1 MFYFKGIL
9 AKVVNFNLFSLPK
22 SNPFYKKVALLFI
35 FGFLISSSTNLNSV
49 FAQTKAVVASET
61 TQKNKMPYFVGSF
74 DQLQEEGKKKNK
86 PYFVFVHARNNKFD
100 SVTFANQYVQAYV
113 KKRYLAQ
120 KLQAPS
126 LYADYVVK
134 QYEVKSFPQI
144 LVFTPQ
150 GKLVDRITSY
160 LSPKQ
165 MIARLKLHESK
176 TGSPEDRISAFAKA
190 ANPELSMK
198 LQTEGEIQEIYHFS
212 IRPYGVEEKTIGIQ
226 LGVFENYQN
235 LVNNV
240 SELELHWHDNI
251 LVTFVEVEGKILYRL
266 LLGPFYSYE
275 HAEVYNRNLKE
286 KMGLR
291 GILVSL
297 EDFDPITEDNKARYL
312 IKNIETPVESEDPN
326 KR

>member
-1 MFYFKGIL
+1 MSYFKVIV
-9 AKVVNFNLFSLPK
+9 AKVTNFSLFNL
-22 SNPFYKKVALLFI
+22 SNQNSSYKKVALLFVL
-35 FGFLISSSTNLNSV
+35 GFFINLIPLNLA
-49 FAQTKAVVASET
+49 FAQTNPTNQIA
-61 TQKNKMPYFVGSF
+61 YFAGSF
-74 DQLQEEGKKKNK
+74 DQLQKEGKNKSK
-86 PYFVFVHARNNKFD
+86 PYFVFVHANKNKFD
-100 SVTFANQYVQAYV
+100 SVTFANKYVQTYI

-134 QYEVKSFPQI
+134 KYDVKNFPQI
-144 LVFTPQ
+144 LVFTPE

-160 LSPKQ
+160 LTPKQ
-165 MIARLKLHESK
+165 MIARLQLHERK
-176 TGSPEDRISAFAKA
+176 HGSSDDRISDFAKA

-198 LQTEGEIQEIYHFS
+198 LQTEGEIQEVYQFS

-240 SELELHWHDNI
+240 SELEVNWHDNI
-251 LVTFVEVEGKILYRL
+251 LVTFVEIDGKMYYRL

-275 HAEVYNRNLKE
+275 HADRYNKNLKE

-297 EDFDPITEDNKARYL
+297 EDFDPITEDNKDRYL
-312 IKNIETPVESEDPN
+312 IENIETPVESEDPN

>member
-1 MFYFKGIL
+1 MSYFKLIV
-9 AKVVNFNLFSLPK
+9 AKIINFSLSKP
-22 SNPFYKKVALLFI
+22 NPFYKKVALLYLLGFFI
-35 FGFLISSSTNLNSV
+35 TSSSA
-49 FAQTKAVVASET
+49 FAQKTALVLSET
-61 TQKNKMPYFVGSF
+61 TQNNQMNYFTGSF

-86 PYFVFVHARNNKFD
+86 PYFVYVHAKTNKLD
-100 SVTFANQYVQAYV
+100 SVTFANKYVQTYV
-113 KKRYLAQ
+113 AKRYLAQ

-134 QYEVKSFPQI
+134 KYEVKNFPQI

-150 GKLVDRITSY
+150 GKLVDRINSY

-176 TGSPEDRISAFAKA
+176 TGSPDDRISAFAKA
-190 ANPELSMK
+190 ADPELSLK
-198 LQTEGEIQEIYHFS
+198 LQTQGEIQEIYHFS

-251 LVTFVEVEGKILYRL
+251 LVTFVEVDGKMLYRL

-275 HAEVYNRNLKE
+275 HADRYNKNLKE
-286 KMGLR
+286 KMGLH

-297 EDFDPITEDNKARYL
+297 ESFEPITENNKDRYL
-312 IKNIETPVESEDPN
+312 MKNIETPVESENPN

>member
-1 MFYFKGIL
+1 MSYFKTIL
-9 AKVVNFNLFSLPK
+9 AKIVKFNLFE
-22 SNPFYKKVALLFI
+22 SNPFHKKVTLSLRIGFFIGLGFSSTALL
-35 FGFLISSSTNLNSV
+35 
-49 FAQTKAVVASET
+49 AQNKPIVISET
-61 TQKNKMPYFVGSF
+61 TQMNEMPYFSGSF
-74 DQLQEEGKKKNK
+74 DQLQDEGKKKSK
-86 PYFVFVHARNNKFD
+86 PYFVFVHATNNKFD
-100 SVTFANQYVQAYV
+100 SVTFANQYVQTYV
-113 KKRYLAQ
+113 SKRYLAQ

-134 QYEVKSFPQI
+134 KYDVKSFPQI

-150 GKLVDRITSY
+150 GKLVDRISSY

-165 MIARLKLHESK
+165 MIARLKLHEDK
-176 TGSPEDRISAFAKA
+176 TGSPDDRISAFAKA
-190 ANPELSMK
+190 ADPQLSLK

-240 SELELHWHDNI
+240 SELEVHWHDNI
-251 LVTFVEVEGKILYRL
+251 LVTFIEVEGKTLYRL

-275 HAEVYNRNLKE
+275 HAEVYNKNLKE

-297 EDFDPITEDNKARYL
+297 ENFNPITEENKEKYL
-312 IKNIETPVESEDPN
+312 LKNIETPVESENPN

>member
-1 MFYFKGIL
+1 MYHLKKKLSKTLSKAVEFTI
-9 AKVVNFNLFSLPK
+9 SK
-22 SNPFYKKVALLFI
+22 SNSLHQKIALFFVMAFFI
-35 FGFLISSSTNLNSV
+35 SLHST
-49 FAQTKAVVASET
+49 FAQKKAVVISST
-61 TQKNKMPYFVGSF
+61 TQMNKMPFFAGSF
-74 DQLQEEGKKKNK
+74 DQLQEEGKKQNK
-86 PYFVFVHARNNKFD
+86 SYFVFVHANNNKFD
-100 SVTFANQYVQAYV
+100 SVTFANQYVQSYV
-113 KKRYLAQ
+113 VKRYLAQ

-134 QYEVKSFPQI
+134 KYDVKSFPQI

-165 MIARLKLHESK
+165 MIARLKLHEDK
-176 TGSPEDRISAFAKA
+176 TGSADERISAFAKA
-190 ANPELSMK
+190 ADPELSLK
-198 LQTEGEIQEIYHFS
+198 LQTEGEIQEIYRFS

-240 SELELHWHDNI
+240 AELEVNWHDNI
-251 LVTFVEVEGKILYRL
+251 LVTFVEVDGKTLYRL
-266 LLGPFYSYE
+266 LLGPFYNYE
-275 HAEVYNRNLKE
+275 HAEVYNKNLKE

-297 EDFDPITEDNKARYL
+297 ENFNPITDDNKNQYL
-312 IKNIETPVESEDPN
+312 LENNDN
-326 KR
+326 

>member
-1 MFYFKGIL
+1 MPYFKSFV
-9 AKVVNFNLFSLPK
+9 AKIANFNLFNLSRLNSL
-22 SNPFYKKVALLFI
+22 YKKIALLFLLGVFI
-35 FGFLISSSTNLNSV
+35 NSNTT
-49 FAQTKAVVASET
+49 FAQNKTVLAS
-61 TQKNKMPYFVGSF
+61 QASQINKMPYFVGSF

-86 PYFVFVHARNNKFD
+86 PYFVFVHANKNKFD
-100 SVTFANQYVQAYV
+100 SVTFINQYVQTYI

-134 QYEVKSFPQI
+134 KYEVKSFPQI

-150 GKLVDRITSY
+150 GKLVDRIMSY
-160 LSPKQ
+160 LGPKQ

-176 TGSPEDRISAFAKA
+176 TGSSEDRISDFAKA
-190 ANPELSMK
+190 ANPELSLK
-198 LQTEGEIQEIYHFS
+198 LQTEGEIQEVYHFS

-240 SELELHWHDNI
+240 AELELNWHDNI
-251 LVTFVEVEGKILYRL
+251 LVTFVEIDGKMLYRL

-297 EDFDPITEDNKARYL
+297 EDFDPITEDNKAKYL
-312 IKNIETPVESEDPN
+312 MKNIEVPVESEDQN

>member
-1 MFYFKGIL
+1 MSYFKMIL
-9 AKVVNFNLFSLPK
+9 AKIINFNLFTV
-22 SNPFYKKVALLFI
+22 NHFYKRRVLLLLLGFFI
-35 FGFLISSSTNLNSV
+35 TSN
-49 FAQTKAVVASET
+49 FAFSQKKAVVLSET
-61 TQKNKMPYFVGSF
+61 TQTNKMAYFAGSF
-74 DQLQEEGKKKNK
+74 DQLQEEGKKKDK
-86 PYFVFVHARNNKFD
+86 PYFVFVHAQNNKFD
-100 SVTFANQYVQAYV
+100 SVTFANQYVQTYV
-113 KKRYLAQ
+113 KKRYIAQ

-134 QYEVKSFPQI
+134 KYEVKSFPQI

-165 MIARLKLHESK
+165 MIARLKLHEDK
-176 TGSPEDRISAFAKA
+176 KGSSDDRISAFAKA
-190 ANPELSMK
+190 ADPELSLK
-198 LQTEGEIQEIYHFS
+198 LQTEGEIQEVYHFS

-240 SELELHWHDNI
+240 AELEVHWHDNI
-251 LVTFVEVEGKILYRL
+251 LVTFVEVDGKMLYRL

-297 EDFDPITEDNKARYL
+297 EDFDPITEDNKSKYL
-312 IKNIETPVESEDPN
+312 LKNIETPVESENPN

>member
-1 MFYFKGIL
+1 MSYLKTIL
-9 AKVVNFNLFSLPK
+9 AKIANFSLFELPTL
-22 SNPFYKKVALLFI
+22 NPFYKKTVFLLFLGLFI
-35 FGFLISSSTNLNSV
+35 HSTTS
-49 FAQTKAVVASET
+49 FAQNKVVIASET
-61 TQKNKMPYFVGSF
+61 SQTNKMTYLEGSF
-74 DQLQEEGKKKNK
+74 DKLQTEGKKQNK
-86 PYFVFVHARNNKFD
+86 PYFVFVYANKNKFD
-100 SVTFANQYVQAYV
+100 SVTFANQYVQTYV

-120 KLQAPS
+120 KIQAPS

-134 QYEVKSFPQI
+134 KYEVKNFPQI

-150 GKLVDRITSY
+150 GKLIDRITSY
-160 LSPKQ
+160 LSPKK
-165 MIARLKLHESK
+165 MIARLKLHENK
-176 TGSPEDRISAFAKA
+176 TGSSEDRISDFAKA

-198 LQTEGEIQEIYHFS
+198 LQTQGEIQEVYHFS

-251 LVTFVEVEGKILYRL
+251 LVTFVEVDGKILYRL
-266 LLGPFYSYE
+266 LLGPFYSFE

-297 EDFDPITEDNKARYL
+297 EDFDPITDDNKAKYL
-312 IKNIETPVESEDPN
+312 MKNIETPVASEDPN

>member
-1 MFYFKGIL
+1 MT
-9 AKVVNFNLFSLPK
+9 
-22 SNPFYKKVALLFI
+22 
-35 FGFLISSSTNLNSV
+35 FGNSV
-49 FAQTKAVVASET
+49 FAQKKTSTTTQTSET
-61 TQKNKMPYFVGSF
+61 TKINYLEGSF
-74 DQLQEEGKKKNK
+74 DKLQTEAKKKNK
-86 PYFVFVHARNNKFD
+86 PYFVYVHSLKTKFD
-100 SVTFANQYVQAYV
+100 SVTFENKYVQMYV
-113 KKRYLAQ
+113 NKRYLAQ
-120 KLQAPS
+120 KIQAPS
-126 LYADYVVK
+126 LYSDYVVK
-134 QYEVKSFPQI
+134 KYEVKNFPQI
-144 LVFTPQ
+144 LVFTPE

-160 LSPKQ
+160 LSPKKL
-165 MIARLKLHESK
+165 IARLQLHERK
-176 TGSPEDRISAFAKA
+176 HGSSNDLISDFAKA
-190 ANPELSMK
+190 ANPELSLK
-198 LQTEGEIQEIYHFS
+198 LQTQGQIQEVYHFS

-251 LVTFVEVEGKILYRL
+251 LVTFVEVDGKILYRL

-297 EDFDPITEDNKARYL
+297 ENFAPITEGNKAKYL
-312 IKNIETPVESEDPN
+312 MKNIETPVESEDPN

>member
-1 MFYFKGIL
+1 MSYFTL
-9 AKVVNFNLFSLPK
+9 FTAKITNFSL
-22 SNPFYKKVALLFI
+22 SQRCLFYKKIAFVFLL
-35 FGFLISSSTNLNSV
+35 GFFISSTSNFNSV
-49 FAQTKAVVASET
+49 FAQNIATT
-61 TQKNKMPYFVGSF
+61 TQKNEMPYLVGSF
-74 DQLQEEGKKKNK
+74 DKLQEEGKKQNK
-86 PYFVFVHARNNKFD
+86 PYFVYVHTRNNKFD
-100 SVTFANQYVQAYV
+100 SVTFANKYVQTYI

-160 LSPKQ
+160 LNPKQ
-165 MIARLKLHESK
+165 IIARLKLHESK
-176 TGSPEDRISAFAKA
+176 TGSSDDRISAFAKA

-198 LQTEGEIQEIYHFS
+198 LQTEGEIQEVYHFS

-240 SELELHWHDNI
+240 AELELHWHDNI
-251 LVTFVEVEGKILYRL
+251 LVTFVEIDGKMLYRL

-297 EDFDPITEDNKARYL
+297 EDFDPITEENKDKYL
-312 IKNIETPVESEDPN
+312 MENIETPVESEDPN

>member
-1 MFYFKGIL
+1 MFYFKMIL
-9 AKVVNFNLFSLPK
+9 AKIINFNLSRV
-22 SNPFYKKVALLFI
+22 NPFYKRVALLFLL
-35 FGFLISSSTNLNSV
+35 GFFINSSFT
-49 FAQTKAVVASET
+49 FAQKNATVLSET
-61 TQKNKMPYFVGSF
+61 TQTNKMPYFAGSF
-74 DQLQEEGKKKNK
+74 DQLQAEGKKKNK
-86 PYFVFVHARNNKFD
+86 PYFVFVHANNNKFD
-100 SVTFANQYVQAYV
+100 SVTFTNQYVQTYV

-134 QYEVKSFPQI
+134 KYEVKTFPQI

-150 GKLVDRITSY
+150 GKLIDRITSY
-160 LSPKQ
+160 LSPKK
-165 MIARLKLHESK
+165 MIARLKLNESK
-176 TGSPEDRISAFAKA
+176 TGSSDDRISNFAKA
-190 ANPELSMK
+190 ANPELSLK
-198 LQTEGEIQEIYHFS
+198 LQTEGEIQEVYHFS

-251 LVTFVEVEGKILYRL
+251 LVTFVEVDGKMLYRL

-297 EDFDPITEDNKARYL
+297 EDFDPITDDNKSKYL
-312 IKNIETPVESEDPN
+312 MKNIETPVESEDPN

>member
-1 MFYFKGIL
+1 MSYFKTIL
-9 AKVVNFNLFSLPK
+9 TKVINFSLSKP
-22 SNPFYKKVALLFI
+22 NPFYKKIALLVLLGI
-35 FGFLISSSTNLNSV
+35 CINSA
-49 FAQTKAVVASET
+49 FAQNKPIVLSET
-61 TQKNKMPYFVGSF
+61 TQMNKMPYFAGSF

-86 PYFVFVHARNNKFD
+86 PYFVFVHANKNKFD
-100 SVTFANQYVQAYV
+100 SVTFANQYVQSYV
-113 KKRYLAQ
+113 VKRYLAQ

-134 QYEVKSFPQI
+134 KYDVKSFPQI

-150 GKLVDRITSY
+150 GKLIDRISSY

-165 MIARLKLHESK
+165 MIARLKVHEDK
-176 TGSPEDRISAFAKA
+176 TGSPDDRISAFAKA
-190 ANPELSMK
+190 AYPELSLK
-198 LQTEGEIQEIYHFS
+198 LQTEGEIQEIYRFS

-240 SELELHWHDNI
+240 SELEVHWHDNI
-251 LVTFVEVEGKILYRL
+251 LVTFVEVDGKMLYRL

-275 HAEVYNRNLKE
+275 HAEVYNKNLKE

-297 EDFDPITEDNKARYL
+297 ENFNPITDDNKDKYL
-312 IKNIETPVESEDPN
+312 LKNIETPVESENPN